1 MRSLKILH
9 KRNIY
14 ICEYACMYL
23 TSVASQTIA
32 HTIPYAYYHVR
43 VLFIQG
49 NLLTVVVNKK
59 FTYRYVPVILA

>member
-1 MRSLKILH
+1 
-9 KRNIY
+9 
-14 ICEYACMYL
+14 MYL

-32 HTIPYAYYHVR
+32 YTIPYAYYHVQ

-59 FTYRYVPVILA
+59 FSYRYVPVILAW